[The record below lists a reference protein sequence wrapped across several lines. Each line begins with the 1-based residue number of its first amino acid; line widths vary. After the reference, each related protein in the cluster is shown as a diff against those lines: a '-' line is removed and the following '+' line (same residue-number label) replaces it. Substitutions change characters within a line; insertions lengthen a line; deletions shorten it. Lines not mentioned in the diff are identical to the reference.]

1 MILLRGA
8 SDDEGTA
15 GYLVWGNDYIHT
27 IELPWRNNQ
36 QNYSAI
42 PAGKYSLRMR
52 ISPKYG
58 RCYEVVDVPNRN
70 HILLHHGN
78 LAGDRLLGYKTH
90 SAGCILLGS
99 RPGRL
104 SSQKAVLASKIAR
117 RKFETAMNWEP
128 QVLEIINV

>member
-27 IELPWRNNQ
+27 IELPWRDNRPNL
-36 QNYSAI
+36 SCI
-42 PAGKYSLRMR
+42 PAGKYTVRMR
-52 ISPKYG
+52 HSPKYG
-58 RCYEVVDVPNRN
+58 KVYHVENVQDRT

-78 LAGDRLLGYKTH
+78 YAGNKEKGYRTH
-90 SAGCILLGS
+90 SAGCIILGS
-99 RPGRL
+99 RKGRL
-104 SSQKAVLASKIAR
+104 AGQKAVLASRSAR

-128 QVLEIINV
+128 FELEIINV